1 MKAVGLI
8 VVTRYLRDIGCFKTR
23 KGYAASSVVVEPE
36 PTARRY
42 CQRQRPGFS
51 LGAQGSGFRVSS
63 AGLKNLAFHATALR
77 LRDCG
82 SFDVLAR

>member
-36 PTARRY
+36 PTAPPVLPKAEARIQPWRSGI
-42 CQRQRPGFS
+42 R
-51 LGAQGSGFRVSS
+51 LSGFKCWAQELS
-63 AGLKNLAFHATALR
+63 LPC
-77 LRDCG
+77 DCTP
-82 SFDVLAR
+82 FT